1 VDWIEAAMSSSSY
14 ISSKDENYRE
24 DWKDE
29 VQEILERHRE
39 EVEINQRN
47 QRELER
53 QRRERALNNPGNP
66 NVI

>member
-1 VDWIEAAMSSSSY
+1 MSSSSY

-39 EVEINQRN
+39 EVEIERRN
-47 QRELER
+47 QKELER
-53 QRRERALNNPGNP
+53 QRRERAINNPENP
-66 NVI
+66 KII